1 MRTRRPK
8 DQGFRIVTREWESK
22 GKDGKEE
29 MKQSFRLFWLT
40 DETLASG
47 RRKECSQQ
55 GFRTEGEARNF
66 YFKRVVPALH
76 AGFNTPE
83 EQAAHE
89 RRLKESADAN
99 EPTLHQMVERHL
111 DDARTHL
118 KPKSLQNR
126 SYTLRSAVKHL
137 NGTARKVGQ
146 ISDDDVRKWVNS
158 PARGKKPT
166 SDTKIGRCRALSM
179 VFKEAVRRGYI
190 HANPCDEIKLPKPSE
205 GRMNPLPLEDAAKLL
220 RACKELLPRNDA
232 ETSASYVHAF
242 VAFSF
247 YTGARADEVM
257 HAEWTDVDMESCHV
271 TIQSK
276 EQFHWSTKNG
286 KARVI
291 KANPMLMKILKEY
304 DMERRERLR
313 NAELRLKELVAW
325 HAASPEERTSLSK
338 PEVLQRYERAP
349 STKSLIAKADGLAA
363 SLRRQIESPLIFPNP
378 AGFPMTEVPKGYWAA
393 LKDSGLKKKGYV
405 FHSLRET
412 FGTLLAKAGVDLLSL
427 KTLMGHKD
435 IETTMRYIAYSPDYA
450 AEHGAKMPDV
460 PILTEEEADE
470 PNDTEDGENLE
481 EEDDSE
487 DLSSEESA

>member
-1 MRTRRPK
+1 MRHRRASE
-8 DQGFRIVTREWESK
+8 QGHRVVKRAWIHDGEKKESY
-22 GKDGKEE
+22 
-29 MKQSFRLFWLT
+29 RLFWYT
-40 DETLASG
+40 DETLPSG
-47 RRKECSQQ
+47 RRKERSQQ
-55 GFRTEGEARNF
+55 GFRTKDDARN
-66 YFKRVVPALH
+66 YFFKKVIPALRE
-76 AGFNTPE
+76 GFSSPE
-83 EQAAHE
+83 EKAAHE
-89 RRLKESADAN
+89 RRLKEEADAN
-99 EPTLHQMVERHL
+99 EPTLHEMVERHL

-126 SYTLRSAVKHL
+126 TYTLRAAVKHL
-137 NGTARKVGQ
+137 KGDERKVGQ

-158 PARGKKPT
+158 PARGKPPKA
-166 SDTKIGRCRALSM
+166 DTRIGRCRGLSM
-179 VFKEAVRRGYI
+179 VFKEAVRKSYI
-190 HANPCDEIKLPKPSE
+190 HSNPCDEIKLPKPSE
-205 GRMNPLPLEDAAKLL
+205 GRLNPLPLQDVAKLL
-220 RACKELLPRNDA
+220 RACKELVPRNDA

-291 KANPMLMKILKEY
+291 KANAMLMKILKEY
-304 DMERRERLR
+304 DKERRERLK

-325 HAASPEERTSLSK
+325 YTASPEERASLPRPK
-338 PEVLQRYERAP
+338 VLQRYERAP
-349 STKSLIAKADGLAA
+349 SIKSLIAKADGLAA

-450 AEHGAKMPDV
+450 ASHGTKMPDL
-460 PILTEEEADE
+460 PILTEEETGE
-470 PNDTEDGENLE
+470 SDGSGEGVNLGE
-481 EEDDSE
+481 ERESGN
-487 DLSSEESA
+487 LSSEESA

>member
-1 MRTRRPK
+1 MRTRRASE
-8 DQGFRIVTREWESK
+8 QGHRVVKRTWIHDGERRE
-22 GKDGKEE
+22 
-29 MKQSFRLFWLT
+29 SFRLFWYT
-40 DETLASG
+40 DETLPSG
-47 RRKECSQQ
+47 RRKELSQQ
-55 GFRTEGEARNF
+55 GFRTKDDARNHF
-66 YFKRVVPALH
+66 FKKVVPALRE
-76 AGFNTPE
+76 GFSSPE
-83 EQAAHE
+83 EKAAHE
-89 RRLKESADAN
+89 RRLKEEANAN
-99 EPTLHQMVERHL
+99 EPTLHEMVERHL

-126 SYTLRSAVKHL
+126 SYTLRAAVKHL
-137 NGTARKVGQ
+137 KGEERKLGL
-146 ISDDDVRKWVNS
+146 ISDDDVRGWVNS
-158 PARGKKPT
+158 PARGRKPT
-166 SDTKIGRCRALSM
+166 ADTKIGRCRALGM

-190 HANPCDEIKLPKPSE
+190 RANPCDQIKLPKPSE

-220 RACKELLPRNDA
+220 KACKELVPRNDA

-247 YTGARADEVM
+247 YIGARADEVM

-291 KANPMLMKILKEY
+291 KSNPMLMNILNEY
-304 DMERRERLR
+304 NKERRERLK
-313 NAELRLKELVAW
+313 NAELRLRELVSW
-325 HAASPEERTSLSK
+325 HAASPEERKSLPR
-338 PEVLQRYERAP
+338 PEVLERYERAP
-349 STKSLIAKADGLAA
+349 SVKSLIAKADGLAA
-363 SLRRQIESPLIFPNP
+363 SLRRQVESPLIFPNP
-378 AGFPMTEVPKGYWAA
+378 AGLPMTEVPKGYWTA
-393 LKDSGLKKKGYV
+393 LRDSGLKKKGYV

-412 FGTLLAKAGVDLLSL
+412 FGTLLAKKGVDLLSL

-460 PILTEEEADE
+460 SILTEEEADE

-487 DLSSEESA
+487 DLPSEETA